1 MGKAARLVRGAIQQ
15 EFVKKFEALSGRY
28 SIRQIWEDWVIMAA
42 ISISNAVDLQH
53 APDREKHYMAL
64 AGKYSNQELGVF
76 AELFTDFINAMEVNP
91 DQDFLGDMYMAVGMG
106 NEHAGQFFTPYSI
119 CKAMAKMTAP
129 DIPGEIQKRGWL
141 SVNNPACG
149 AGALL
154 ITFANEC
161 LLQKVNY
168 QTSVLFVAQ
177 DIDYLV
183 GCMCYLQLSILGCP
197 GYVKIGDTLARPSTT
212 HDPYGLFPVDDGN
225 IWYTPF
231 YFREEWHTRRLAA
244 MMALTFSRIS
254 TETAPLETPAV
265 ADPAPLQPLPEH
277 EMPQTTVTISPEPER
292 AKEREETVYQANE
305 HGQLTLF

>member
-76 AELFTDFINAMEVNP
+76 AELFTDFINAMNDNP

-106 NEHAGQFFTPYSI
+106 NEHTGQFFTPYSI
-119 CKAMAKMTAP
+119 CKAMAKITAP

-141 SVNNPACG
+141 SVNDPACG

-154 ITFANEC
+154 VPFAE
-161 LLQKVNY
+161 
-168 QTSVLFVAQ
+168 
-177 DIDYLV
+177 
-183 GCMCYLQLSILGCP
+183 GQLPDLGTVRRP
-197 GYVKIGDTLARPSTT
+197 GY
-212 HDPYGLFPVDDGN
+212 
-225 IWYTPF
+225 
-231 YFREEWHTRRLAA
+231 
-244 MMALTFSRIS
+244 
-254 TETAPLETPAV
+254 
-265 ADPAPLQPLPEH
+265 
-277 EMPQTTVTISPEPER
+277 
-292 AKEREETVYQANE
+292 
-305 HGQLTLF
+305 